1 MRSLDVKKSLRA
13 AFFIMQMDIYE
24 FDEKYRKAG
33 HEALAGI
40 DEAGRGPLAG
50 PVVAAAVIL
59 PPGLRFKGL
68 NDSKKVSEKNRKL
81 LFFDI
86 MASDAIASI
95 GISGEDMIESH
106 NILGAT
112 RLAMKEAVGGL
123 SRLPDFLILDAVKL
137 SDVAIAQ
144 EAVIKGDAKSA
155 CVAAASI
162 VAKYVRDSIMI
173 HFHKIYPMYGFDRHK
188 GYGTSRHISA
198 IRTHGPCVIHR
209 KGFIRNVAEA
219 ELPLF

>member
-1 MRSLDVKKSLRA
+1 ME
-13 AFFIMQMDIYE
+13 MDIYE
-24 FDEKYRKAG
+24 FDEEYRKAG
-33 HEALAGI
+33 HETVAGI

-59 PPGLRFKGL
+59 PSGLRFESL
-68 NDSKKVSEKNRKL
+68 NDSKKVSEKNRRK

-95 GISGEDMIESH
+95 GISGELDIEKH

-137 SDVAIAQ
+137 SDVPISQ
-144 EAVIKGDAKSA
+144 DPVIKGDAKSA

-162 VAKYVRDSIMI
+162 VAKYVRDSIML
-173 HFHKIYPMYGFDRHK
+173 HFHEKYPMYGFDRHK
-188 GYGTSRHISA
+188 GYGTRLHISA
-198 IRTHGPCVIHR
+198 IRAHGPCAIHR
-209 KGFIRNVAEA
+209 KGFIRNVVKA